1 LFCKK
6 KRIIKSKERF
16 ALDFES
22 KRGKPNRK
30 WMTIIKI
37 NAIHVDA
44 NEFRAFGRQKELF
57 LRIFLPVRKFPP
69 TNIMIIVLHAFRSK
83 S

>member
-1 LFCKK
+1 MAKFVLDLCLFCKK

-30 WMTIIKI
+30 
-37 NAIHVDA
+37 
-44 NEFRAFGRQKELF
+44 
-57 LRIFLPVRKFPP
+57 
-69 TNIMIIVLHAFRSK
+69 
-83 S
+83 